1 MLDNSRL
8 FNSKGCVE
16 VVQYGWLCRV
26 SPTQLLNHLIDG
38 EVSKIEL
45 MISKMVIMVKK
56 MKTDIYYQ

>member
-8 FNSKGCVE
+8 FNSKGCFE

-26 SPTQLLNHLIDG
+26 SPTQLLKHLIHG

-56 MKTDIYYQ
+56 